1 MMTNDTTVLLLTSIG
16 GGFSVGNR
24 STFYR
29 SIPAFGLD
37 WLRMKLVTYR
47 GDSGPRAGVLDP
59 AAGPVTEP
67 GAARGP
73 PAGVGAAARRAGGG
87 AAAAPLPAPGRAG
100 ATGGGGTAGPVPLPD
115 VTVL

>member
-24 STFYR
+24 STFYG
-29 SIPAFGLD
+29 SIPAIGLD

-59 AAGPVTEP
+59 AAGTVTDA
-67 GAARGP
+67 GAALGQ
-73 PAGVGAAARRAGGG
+73 PAGVTVGDLIARWGDVAAPLAAAVRDGGTAGGG
-87 AAAAPLPAPGRAG
+87 A
-100 ATGGGGTAGPVPLPD
+100 AGPVPLPD
-115 VTVL
+115 VT